1 MSACVLNIDMAP
13 ATGPQLHCGIVPK
26 TIDVDCGPRQSH
38 SRAHRSEGLPVST
51 MYRSLSLS
59 RYIQNGQGLAHIFCL
74 DETTFNEFANPG
86 TCSRWIGQDEMLG
99 INERTDDET
108 RRSVEVVR
116 EFQKNVVESNDS
128 LLDGGSDAMPWDQKG
143 EESREE
149 DSGHLNE
156 RDRRG
161 L

>member
-1 MSACVLNIDMAP
+1 MGRDWL
-13 ATGPQLHCGIVPK
+13 TF
-26 TIDVDCGPRQSH
+26 
-38 SRAHRSEGLPVST
+38 
-51 MYRSLSLS
+51 
-59 RYIQNGQGLAHIFCL
+59 FCL
-74 DETTFNEFANPG
+74 DETTFNEVAIPG
-86 TCSRWIGQDEMLG
+86 TCSRWIEQDETLG

-108 RRSVEVVR
+108 RRGVELVR

>member
-1 MSACVLNIDMAP
+1 M
-13 ATGPQLHCGIVPK
+13 
-26 TIDVDCGPRQSH
+26 
-38 SRAHRSEGLPVST
+38 ST
-51 MYRSLSLS
+51 MYRSLE
-59 RYIQNGQGLAHIFCL
+59 IHTHNGQGLAHIFCL
-74 DETTFNEFANPG
+74 DETTLNEVANPG
-86 TCSRWIGQDEMLG
+86 TCSRWIEQEETLG
-99 INERTDDET
+99 INERTDDGT
-108 RRSVEVVR
+108 GRSVEVVR

>member
-1 MSACVLNIDMAP
+1 M
-13 ATGPQLHCGIVPK
+13 
-26 TIDVDCGPRQSH
+26 
-38 SRAHRSEGLPVST
+38 
-51 MYRSLSLS
+51 LSLS
-59 RYIQNGQGLAHIFCL
+59 FSRYIHNGQGLAHIFCL
-74 DETTFNEFANPG
+74 DETTFNEVANPG
-86 TCSRWIGQDEMLG
+86 SYSRLIEQDETLG
-99 INERTDDET
+99 INERTNDET
-108 RRSVEVVR
+108 RRSVELVR